1 MKTAAVI
8 TIGDELLIGQVT
20 NTNAAFIGQRL
31 SEAGI
36 EVMRMVVV
44 GDEYQEIM
52 DVFKKYHGTVDA
64 VLVTGGLGPTH
75 DDITKKVVAD
85 FFNARLVM
93 DNVVLENV
101 RDRLSKRNIPMRKVN
116 DEQALVPEG
125 CEVLMN
131 HWGTAP
137 GLFFENNGKVFVVM
151 PGVPHEMQNLM
162 TEYVIP
168 RLKAKAVGQV
178 IKHRVLKTNG
188 IAESSL
194 YDLIRQKDGGQVGNI
209 EEILGDKARLAF
221 LPSQFGVRLR
231 ITVKAPT
238 IEEADSIVAEVERKI
253 RNKAGKYIYAEG
265 EVELEEIVGKLLKE
279 KSLSIS
285 VAESCTGGYISHRI
299 TNISGSSTYFNRG
312 VVTYSNEA
320 KIELLHVGDELIR
333 KFGAVSEEVAR
344 AMAEGIRNVSG
355 TDVGVSVTGIAGPT
369 GGTPDKPIGL
379 VFIGLADRVGTI
391 VKRFMLPDER
401 IRFKERTS
409 QAALELVRKRI
420 LGLE

>member
-1 MKTAAVI
+1 MRTAAVI

-20 NTNAAFIGQRL
+20 NTNAAFIGQSL
-31 SEAGI
+31 SEVGI
-36 EVMRMVVV
+36 EVVRIVVV
-44 GDEYQEIM
+44 GDEYREIM

-93 DNVVLENV
+93 DDAVLENV
-101 RDRLSKRNIPMRKVN
+101 RDRLSKRNIPLRKVN
-116 DEQALVPEG
+116 EEQALVPEG

-137 GLFFENNGKVFVVM
+137 GMLFENVDKIFVVM

-178 IKHRVLKTNG
+178 IKHRVLKTTG

-194 YDLIRQKDGGQVGNI
+194 YELIGDVG
-209 EEILGDKARLAF
+209 EILGDKARLAF

-238 IEEADSIVAEVERKI
+238 TEEADLIVAEVERKI
-253 RNKAGKYIYAEG
+253 RIKAGRYIYSEG
-265 EVELEEIVGKLLKE
+265 DVELEEIVGNLLRE
-279 KSLSIS
+279 RNLSIS

-299 TNISGSSTYFNRG
+299 TNISGSSNYFKRG
-312 VVTYSNEA
+312 LVAYSNET
-320 KIELLHVGDELIR
+320 KIELPHVDDELIH

-344 AMAEGIRNVSG
+344 AMAEGIRNTSG
-355 TDVGVSVTGIAGPT
+355 TDIGVSVTGIAGPT
-369 GGTPDKPIGL
+369 GATPDKPIGL
-379 VFIGLADRVGTI
+379 VFIGLADRAGTI
-391 VKRFMLPDER
+391 VRRFMLPDER

-409 QAALELVRKRI
+409 QAALEIVRKRI

>member
-20 NTNAAFIGQRL
+20 NTNAAFIGQKL
-31 SEAGI
+31 SEVGI
-36 EVMRMVVV
+36 EVTRMVVV
-44 GDEYQEIM
+44 GDEYDEIM
-52 DVFKKYHGTVDA
+52 NVFREYHGTVDA

-93 DNVVLENV
+93 DGAVLENV
-101 RDRLSKRNIPMRKVN
+101 RDRLSRRNIPLRKSN
-116 DEQALVPEG
+116 EEQALVPEG

-137 GLFFENNGKVFVVM
+137 GMLFENGEKIFVVM

-178 IKHRVLKTNG
+178 IKHRVLRTTG

-194 YDLIRQKDGGQVGNI
+194 YELIGNV
-209 EEILGDKARLAF
+209 EKILGDKAKLAF
-221 LPSQFGVRLR
+221 LPSQLGVRLR

-238 IEEADSIVAEVERKI
+238 LQEADSVIAEVEGKI
-253 RNKAGKYIYAEG
+253 RNKAQKYIYSEG
-265 EVELEEIVGKLLKE
+265 DTELEETVGKLLKE
-279 KSLSIS
+279 RNLSIS
-285 VAESCTGGYISHRI
+285 VAESCTGGYVSHRI
-299 TNISGSSTYFNRG
+299 TNISGSSNYFDRG
-312 VVTYSNEA
+312 AVTYSNES
-320 KIELLHVGDELIR
+320 KIELLHVEPKLIR
-333 KFGAVSEEVAR
+333 RFGAVSEEVAR
-344 AMAEGIRNVSG
+344 AMAQGIKNISG
-355 TDVGVSVTGIAGPT
+355 TDIGVSVTGIAGPT
-369 GGTPDKPIGL
+369 GATPDKPLGL
-379 VFIGLADRVGTI
+379 VFIGLADRAGTI
-391 VKRFMLPDER
+391 VKKYMLPDER
-401 IRFKERTS
+401 ARFKERAS